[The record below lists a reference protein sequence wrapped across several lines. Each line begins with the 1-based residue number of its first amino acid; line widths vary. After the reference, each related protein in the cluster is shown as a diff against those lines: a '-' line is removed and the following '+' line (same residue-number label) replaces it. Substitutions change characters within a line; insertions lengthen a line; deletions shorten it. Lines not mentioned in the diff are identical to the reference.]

1 MKIILVVTNTRGKNL
16 VFVSDLLK
24 ILSLDEAIRAADN
37 GLFQNVYSVN
47 KTSGAYLR
55 STPNISEKDNL
66 DTLSV
71 TAADIIAY
79 ANRVRHFQSTDAI
92 SMYTAHYI
100 SSLFERGVP
109 FIETI
114 DGDKAFVN
122 RTRETITLH
131 SKIIT
136 QAAKE
141 FDIDPYLLGAI
152 IIDEIT
158 RLAPFEEIQDIFWL
172 YLIGRNVSVGLAQ
185 VKLDTANDIIKKEL
199 YNPNPKDKKLPFRG
213 LLSNKDRAYLYQY
226 VVTPKHNIHFAA
238 AYIRDIINVW
248 AKYIDITKRP
258 EIVATLY
265 PQGYGSPKPN
275 PVSNERGEQIATEF
289 YQLAKGWIK

>member
-1 MKIILVVTNTRGKNL
+1 MKIILAVTNTRGKNL

-24 ILSLDEAIRAADN
+24 TLSLDEAIRAADK

-55 STPNISEKDNL
+55 SIPNVSEKDNL

-79 ANRVRHFQSTDAI
+79 ANRARHFQSTDAI

-100 SSLFERGVP
+100 SSLLESGVP
-109 FIETI
+109 FIETV
-114 DGDKAFVN
+114 DGDKAFVD
-122 RTRETITLH
+122 RVKETITPH
-131 SKIIT
+131 AKIIT

-141 FDIDPYLLGAI
+141 FDIDPHLLGAI
-152 IIDEIT
+152 LVDEIT
-158 RLAPFEEIQDIFWL
+158 RLAPFEEIQDVFWL
-172 YLIGRNVSVGLAQ
+172 YLIGRNVSAGLAQ
-185 VKLDTANDIIKKEL
+185 VKLDTANGVIKKGL

-213 LLSNKDRAYLYQY
+213 VLSNKDRAYLYQY
-226 VVTPKHNIHFAA
+226 VVAPKHNIRFAS

-248 AKYIDITKRP
+248 AKYIDLTKHP

-265 PQGYGSPKPN
+265 PQGYGSPKPD

-289 YQLAKGWIK
+289 YQLAKRWIK